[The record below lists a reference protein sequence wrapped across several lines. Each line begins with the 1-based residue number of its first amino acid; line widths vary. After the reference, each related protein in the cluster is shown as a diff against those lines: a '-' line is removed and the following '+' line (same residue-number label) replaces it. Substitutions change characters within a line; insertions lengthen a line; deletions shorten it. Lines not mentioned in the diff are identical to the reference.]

1 VLEGFGGLSGF
12 TGASRNC
19 SAKTTGHNPTA
30 LPGYLAKQRRR
41 SGGLPAAGKTVL
53 YDVLPN
59 VRSEKE
65 TYRGVEEAGFAHP
78 RRRAIEF
85 GLVAYDAAAEP
96 SPA

>member
-1 VLEGFGGLSGF
+1 V
-12 TGASRNC
+12 SRNC

-59 VRSEKE
+59 VRSQKE
-65 TYRGVEEAGFAHP
+65 NVDSGIEEAGFAHP
-78 RRRAIEF
+78 GRRRAIEF